1 MMLRLWVIMRLLFLL
16 ILANGTP
23 LVAKKV
29 LGNRFLR
36 PLDSGAR
43 CPDGEPLFGASKTI
57 RGIFLSV
64 LVTAV
69 GACLVGLGCRTGAL
83 IGGAA
88 MSGDLF
94 SSFLK
99 RRMRL
104 PASSRAAGLDQV
116 PESLFPLRACRSAL
130 SLTVSDIAVIVLSF
144 CLGDILIS
152 RLLYKLRLR
161 DRPY

>member
-1 MMLRLWVIMRLLFLL
+1 MPRLWVIMRLLFLL
-16 ILANGTP
+16 TLANGTP
-23 LVAKKV
+23 LLAKKV
-29 LGNRFLR
+29 MGSRFSR

-43 CPDGEPLFGASKTI
+43 WRDGEPLFGASKTI

-64 LVTAV
+64 LATAM
-69 GACLVGLGCRTGAL
+69 GACLVGLGSKTGAL
-83 IGGAA
+83 IASGA

-104 PASSRAAGLDQV
+104 PASSRAVGLDQV
-116 PESLFPLRACRSAL
+116 PESLFPLLACRRAL
-130 SLTVSDIAVIVLSF
+130 SLTISDIAVIVLSF
-144 CLGDILIS
+144 FLGDTLIS
-152 RLLYKLRLR
+152 RLLYKIRLR

>member
-1 MMLRLWVIMRLLFLL
+1 ML
-16 ILANGTP
+16 
-23 LVAKKV
+23 AKKI
-29 LGNRFLR
+29 LGDRFSR

-43 CPDGEPLFGASKTI
+43 FLDGQPWFGKSKTV
-57 RGIFLSV
+57 RGVLLSV

-69 GACLVGLGCRTGAL
+69 GAHLVGLKAKTGVL
-83 IGGAA
+83 VGGLA

-104 PASSRAAGLDQV
+104 PASSRASGLDQL
-116 PESLFPLRACRSAL
+116 PESLFPLLACRRAL
-130 SLTVSDIAVIVLSF
+130 SLSVRDTAVTVVTFFV
-144 CLGDILIS
+144 GEILIS
-152 RLLYKLRLR
+152 RVLYKFRLR

>member
-1 MMLRLWVIMRLLFLL
+1 VITQLLFLL
-16 ILANGTP
+16 IMANGTP
-23 LVAKKV
+23 LLAKKI
-29 LGNRFLR
+29 LGNRFSR

-43 CPDGEPLFGASKTI
+43 CPDGQPLFGPSKTI
-57 RGIFLSV
+57 RGIFFSV

-69 GACLVGLGCRTGAL
+69 GACFVGLGFKIGAL
-83 IGGAA
+83 IGSAA
-88 MSGDLF
+88 MLGDLF

-104 PASSRAAGLDQV
+104 PASSRAPGLDQI
-116 PESLFPLRACRSAL
+116 PESLFPLLACRSAL
-130 SLTVSDIAVIVLSF
+130 SLRLSEIAITVLSF
-144 CLGDILIS
+144 FLGEILVS